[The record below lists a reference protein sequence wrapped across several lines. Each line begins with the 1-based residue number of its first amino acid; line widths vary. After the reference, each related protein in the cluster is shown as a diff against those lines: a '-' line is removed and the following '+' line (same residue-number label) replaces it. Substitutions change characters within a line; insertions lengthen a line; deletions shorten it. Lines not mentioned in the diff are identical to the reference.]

1 MKTRSQTNDNKRK
14 RSSIDDGSEG
24 NDRSKSK
31 PKPNQNNDSK
41 RKQPLNDD
49 GSQSHDSKF
58 KPDQT
63 DNSKRRRT
71 SNDSG
76 SEGNDRSEHEPKQK
90 PRLTTPDLEFDYDRS
105 QLRDPRPTPGRKA
118 RPRYNRFDID
128 EDPSLK
134 AHIENDFT
142 IPQPEKPKGRLNA
155 FIKND
160 LFQQES
166 LMNPAITFHDLFV
179 CYKKGPRGSPTY
191 DIGGFQ
197 LDYDKVCEWKKP
209 RSYNKRSMVNGMQR
223 AVEAGRSQE
232 EQIAALFFTDGA
244 NEKTRGMYI
253 IEHVRDHV
261 SKDIGIPYHQI
272 GVEKVK
278 EWREKGFEPF
288 DYESWWKE
296 PNEVEKKRMSKM
308 TMGSKLRKC
317 V

>member
-1 MKTRSQTNDNKRK
+1 MKTRSETTNTKRK
-14 RSSIDDGSEG
+14 RSSNDDGSEG
-24 NDRSKSK
+24 NDRSE
-31 PKPNQNNDSK
+31 PKLRPNHTNNKKRKEPSDEHVSENND
-41 RKQPLNDD
+41 RIET
-49 GSQSHDSKF
+49 
-58 KPDQT
+58 KP
-63 DNSKRRRT
+63 
-71 SNDSG
+71 
-76 SEGNDRSEHEPKQK
+76 EPK

-128 EDPSLK
+128 KDPSLK

-166 LMNPAITFHDLFV
+166 LMNPATTFHDLYV
-179 CYKKGPRGSPTY
+179 CYEKGPRGSPTY

-197 LDYDKVCEWKKP
+197 LDYDKVCQWKTPK
-209 RSYNKRSMVNGMQR
+209 SYNKRSMVNGMQR

-232 EQIAALFFTDGA
+232 GQIAALFFTDGA
-244 NEKTRGMYI
+244 NEKTKGMYI

-272 GVEKVK
+272 VVDKVK

-308 TMGSKLRKC
+308 TMGSKLRKL